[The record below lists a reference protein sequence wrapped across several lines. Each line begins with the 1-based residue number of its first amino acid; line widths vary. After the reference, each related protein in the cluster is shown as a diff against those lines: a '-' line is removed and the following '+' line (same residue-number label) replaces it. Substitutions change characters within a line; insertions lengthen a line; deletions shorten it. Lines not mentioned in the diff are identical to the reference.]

1 MAAVT
6 DICLWL
12 LLMVPLCAA
21 VSIHKAELDENGGS
35 GEGEGSSIF
44 PSASVTLGPDP
55 TPSDFANGTSPS
67 FNLLDGIVDFFQTYM
82 LLIIVVGSLV
92 FLFLCVVCAAVVVRQ
107 KHKASAYYPASF
119 PKKKYVDQSDK
130 AGGAKAFSE
139 VPEKPAD
146 TRQEEPVDSTKQ
158 LQADILAAAQNLKSP
173 NKAIATNGESAKG
186 DEKPEKEGE
195 EQEEQEGP
203 PKAQEAPQEVS
214 KTPTEMPPHA
224 KAQGE
229 ETLSPVEDPQGEES
243 IPPSSEE
250 PGTEDSF
257 AKSVENE
264 LDEGCPLP
272 STETCVS
279 GE

>member
-1 MAAVT
+1 MAASIDV
-6 DICLWL
+6 CLWL
-12 LLMVPLCAA
+12 LLVLPLCTT
-21 VSIHKAELDENGGS
+21 VSIHKEEMEENVGS

-44 PSASVTLGPDP
+44 PPASVTPGLDP
-55 TPSDFANGTSPS
+55 TPGDLANGTSPS

-130 AGGAKAFSE
+130 AGGPKAFSE

-173 NKAIATNGESAKG
+173 NKESAKG
-186 DEKPEKEGE
+186 EEKPEK
-195 EQEEQEGP
+195 EEQEGP
-203 PKAQEAPQEVS
+203 PEEVS
-214 KTPTEMPPHA
+214 KKPTEMPSHA
-224 KAQGE
+224 DAQGE
-229 ETLSPVEDPQGEES
+229 EVPSPVEEPQVEERS
-243 IPPSSEE
+243 PPSPEE
-250 PGTEDSF
+250 PETKTTENGSG
-257 AKSVENE
+257 
-264 LDEGCPLP
+264 EGCPPP
-272 STETCVS
+272 SPETCVS